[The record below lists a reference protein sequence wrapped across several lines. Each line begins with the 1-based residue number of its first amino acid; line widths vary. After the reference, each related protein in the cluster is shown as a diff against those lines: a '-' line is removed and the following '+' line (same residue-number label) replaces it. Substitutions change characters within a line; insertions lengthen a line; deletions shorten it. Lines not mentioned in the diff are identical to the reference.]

1 MCVCV
6 CVHVCVCVWIW
17 VLCGGVNWGK
27 SHTSLLT
34 PPTHI
39 QLLEWIHQTL
49 PWLND
54 RSGETTL
61 DAAQHRLEEFRQYAT
76 GTKPPKV
83 EEKGRLEMHFHT
95 LQTKLRLSSRPAYV
109 PSEGKLVNVR
119 RGRGCRGLCVL
130 WGGGGGGERERERG
144 GEVYPPKCSAV
155 THTHTV
161 RMFLGHQCSMEGVGR
176 GREDIPGVPSV

>member
-6 CVHVCVCVWIW
+6 H
-17 VLCGGVNWGK
+17 LER
-27 SHTSLLT
+27 SLT
-34 PPTHI
+34 TFI
-39 QLLEWIHQTL
+39 CNFQLLAWVHQTL

-54 RSGETTL
+54 RSAENTL

-119 RGRGCRGLCVL
+119 RGRRGFILLRCV
-130 WGGGGGGERERERG
+130 
-144 GEVYPPKCSAV
+144 C
-155 THTHTV
+155 T
-161 RMFLGHQCSMEGVGR
+161 FLGCGVHGVGMCS
-176 GREDIPGVPSV
+176 IFSVFIS